1 MIDIVKRI
9 VAEQMGVEEDSLKP
23 ETRLI
28 EDLKADSIDA
38 AEMILNIEGE
48 LDILVDDDAIMNVK
62 TIQDIL
68 DMLGK

>member
-23 ETRLI
+23 ETRRI

>member
-9 VAEQMGVEEDSLKP
+9 IADQMGVEEDSINP
-23 ETRLI
+23 ETRLV

-38 AEMILNIEGE
+38 AEMILSIEDQ

-62 TIQDIL
+62 TVQDIL
-68 DMLGK
+68 DILK